1 MKEQCGKQS
10 TGLFPFPKTLRSF
23 LDRNTGRTGRLR
35 STERKVFMRKGLL
48 FGTYDPLHAGHI
60 RLFREC
66 KKYCDYLIVCVHSD
80 EYIKTYKGREPM
92 FNEKERMDDVRQ
104 SRSVDEV
111 RVNYSL
117 GRKYWIDSLKT
128 DVTFLSEEMKGQPS
142 DATGEIIY
150 MPRTEGI
157 SSTQMRGQK

>member
-1 MKEQCGKQS
+1 
-10 TGLFPFPKTLRSF
+10 
-23 LDRNTGRTGRLR
+23 
-35 STERKVFMRKGLL
+35 MRKGLL
-48 FGTYDPLHAGHI
+48 FGAYDPIHAGHI

-66 KKYCDYLIVCVHSD
+66 KKHCDYLIVCVHSD
-80 EYIKTYKGREPM
+80 DYIRTYKGREPM
-92 FNEKERMDDVRQ
+92 FSEAERVADVRQ

-117 GRKYWIDSLKT
+117 GRKYWIDSLKA

-142 DATGEIIY
+142 DATGEIMY